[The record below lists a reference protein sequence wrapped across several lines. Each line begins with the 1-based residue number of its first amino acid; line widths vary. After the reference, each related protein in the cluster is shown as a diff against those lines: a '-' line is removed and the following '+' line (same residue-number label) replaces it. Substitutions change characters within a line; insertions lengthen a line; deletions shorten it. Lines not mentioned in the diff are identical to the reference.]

1 MCTVQSTHIV
11 NIVRWTIPACRTIL
25 SPANRGLSGKKGK
38 GHIFIRSAQLAFWAF
53 TLWSAIISAL
63 FDWKLNKFGIV
74 AQTRSKHLARYPFP
88 NSLAASVATKA
99 TFATF
104 WSWRQSEQK
113 QKFVVCT
120 TRPRYHPP
128 KELLTKIR
136 GHNLEKRHRGG
147 SDNRDWQLFWEEWR
161 WTQRSTDLLASP
173 LITIWQLSDHS
184 DNYLPTL
191 ITLTC
196 WHPLW

>member
-1 MCTVQSTHIV
+1 MIPG
-11 NIVRWTIPACRTIL
+11 IRWSPDIRWSPGIRWSSAIRW
-25 SPANRGLSGKKGK
+25 SPAIRWS
-38 GHIFIRSAQLAFWAF
+38 IRSMDFDKLKVYGDTFISDGLVYWELDRFW
-53 TLWSAIISAL
+53 
-63 FDWKLNKFGIV
+63 IV
-74 AQTRSKHLARYPFP
+74 AQTWSKNLAPCLFP

-113 QKFVVCT
+113 QKFVVCK

-136 GHNLEKRHRGG
+136 GHNFEKRHRGG
-147 SDNRDWQLFWEEWR
+147 SDNRDWQLFREEWR

-173 LITIWQLSDHS
+173 PI
-184 DNYLPTL
+184 TL
-191 ITLTC
+191 INT
-196 WHPLW
+196 W